1 MPIPGTPPRNGKHTT
16 VRSEALL
23 TEKKNATQ
31 KGTFS
36 VITLAFAVT
45 KNYSKNLLSQKR
57 AKEDFAIGGIVDFA
71 MAVKL
76 SKLLTSLKTQL
87 VSFDFRCLNHL
98 PRLIY
103 LHCSIHLTILTVF
116 FLTRNVQI
124 N

>member
-1 MPIPGTPPRNGKHTT
+1 MSIPETPPRNGKHTT

-57 AKEDFAIGGIVDFA
+57 AREDFAIGGIVDFA
-71 MAVKL
+71 IGGKA
-76 SKLLTSLKTQL
+76 
-87 VSFDFRCLNHL
+87 F
-98 PRLIY
+98 
-103 LHCSIHLTILTVF
+103 
-116 FLTRNVQI
+116 
-124 N
+124 